1 VVVVLNETSK
11 PDLRYPIRDEPE
23 SEWKSNVKPKN
34 HLLASLL
41 KVDKELIIVFL
52 LVTITAIIFFFVS
65 NQRAFLNFFYLPVLL
80 GAYFFGRRYAT
91 LASFFSV
98 ILISIVAYLYPAT
111 FSFEKGG
118 NFYRWLDIVTW
129 GGFLLIAGYLMGHL
143 YEKKE
148 QSARDIRRTYQ
159 GIVEMLSLIIDS
171 VDQHTHSHSYRVSLF
186 AEKIALYMGC
196 SEQEVENIRIAALL
210 HDLGKI
216 GINQEVLLKMGE
228 LSRRDWEHIKGHTG
242 KAADFLEP
250 LGGRVLDIIPLILGH
265 HEQYGGG
272 GYHSLIGE
280 DIPLGARIIAVAD
293 VYDALTSDRPYRRSI
308 SPYQAR
314 NEIASNSGTHFDP
327 RVVKAFELV
336 FPAIDVRYPVLV
348 NSLR

>member
-1 VVVVLNETSK
+1 VNPRS
-11 PDLRYPIRDEPE
+11 
-23 SEWKSNVKPKN
+23 
-34 HLLASLL
+34 HLSASLL
-41 KVDKELIIVFL
+41 KVDKELIIISL
-52 LVTITAIIFFFVS
+52 LVAITAIIFFFVS
-65 NQRAFLNFFYLPVLL
+65 NQRAFLNLFYLPVLL

-91 LASFFSV
+91 LASLFSI
-98 ILISIVAYLYPAT
+98 ILISVVAYVYPVT
-111 FSFEKGG
+111 FNFAKNDE
-118 NFYRWLDIVTW
+118 FYRWLDIVTW
-129 GGFLLIAGYLMGHL
+129 GGFLLIAGYLMGLL

-148 QSARDIRRTYQ
+148 QGARDIRRTYQ
-159 GIVEMLSLIIDS
+159 GIIEMLSLIIDS

-186 AEKIALYMGC
+186 AEKIASKMGC

-216 GINQEVLLKMGE
+216 GINHEVLAKIGE

-242 KAADFLEP
+242 RAADFLEP
-250 LGGRVLDIIPLILGH
+250 LGGRVMDLIPLILGH

-293 VYDALTSDRPYRRSI
+293 VYDALTSDRPYRRAI

-314 NEIASNSGTHFDP
+314 NEIATNSGTHFDP
-327 RVVKAFELV
+327 RVVKAFESV
-336 FPAIDVRYPVLV
+336 FPAFDAAYPVLV
-348 NSLR
+348 SRLRN